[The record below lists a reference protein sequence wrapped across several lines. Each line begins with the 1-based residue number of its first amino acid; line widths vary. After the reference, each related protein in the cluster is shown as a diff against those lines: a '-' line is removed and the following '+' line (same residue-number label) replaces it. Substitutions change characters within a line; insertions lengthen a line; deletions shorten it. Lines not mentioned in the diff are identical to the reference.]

1 MLAGRPAA
9 PWRLLDHARK
19 GGAEAVAL
27 DDRPTQPFFVILADH
42 DRDFFSVEG
51 LMTDYQ
57 PWNDAARNARDRQQ
71 HVVRGPAGPDR
82 DALAAEYRE
91 ANKLA
96 RAPPGIP
103 FWRIERRAEA
113 HGRPF

>member
-9 PWRLLDHARK
+9 PRPRK
-19 GGAEAVAL
+19 GRAEAVAL
-27 DDRPTQPFFVILADH
+27 DDLPTQPFFVILAEH
-42 DRDFFSVEG
+42 DRGFFSVDG
-51 LMTDYQ
+51 LMIDDR
-57 PWNDAARNARDRQQ
+57 PWNDAARNARDHQR
-71 HVVRGPAGPDR
+71 HVVCGPAGPDR
-82 DALAAEYRE
+82 DALAAGYRE

-103 FWRIERRAEA
+103 FWRVERRAEA

>member
-9 PWRLLDHARK
+9 PRPRK
-19 GGAEAVAL
+19 GGPAAVAL

-42 DRDFFSVEG
+42 DRGFFSVEG
-51 LMTDYQ
+51 LMTDDRRR
-57 PWNDAARNARDRQQ
+57 NDAARNARDHQR
-71 HVVRGPAGPDR
+71 HVVCGPAGPDR
-82 DALAAEYRE
+82 DALAAGYRE

-96 RAPPGIP
+96 RASALTRLTRG
-103 FWRIERRAEA
+103 AEA